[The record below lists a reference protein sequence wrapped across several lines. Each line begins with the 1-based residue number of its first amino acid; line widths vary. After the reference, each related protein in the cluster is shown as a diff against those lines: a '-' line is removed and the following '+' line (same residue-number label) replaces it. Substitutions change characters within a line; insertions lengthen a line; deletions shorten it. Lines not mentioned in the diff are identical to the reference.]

1 MSNLIN
7 KIIKFVADSL
17 PVTKRKLN
25 KEINKVMASLDSVKA
40 QVDVNTALVA
50 DLAVIVADLK
60 AKVAAGGLGAEDQ
73 AKLDA
78 IAAQL
83 EANNSALTTL
93 KQ

>member
-1 MSNLIN
+1 
-7 KIIKFVADSL
+7 
-17 PVTKRKLN
+17 
-25 KEINKVMASLDSVKA
+25 MASLDSVKA